1 MTNIKI
7 TPDELPNEMKDI
19 LRAFQGKVSE
29 AVEVASRDAA
39 SGAVLILKSTSPK
52 NTGKYAKSWSK
63 KKLSDSS
70 YIVYNEEYRLT
81 HLLEHEHRIIS
92 HGKEYGKTKPIIHIK
107 PAEEKAIARFEEL
120 LKQEIEK
127 G

>member
-1 MTNIKI
+1 MINIKI
-7 TPDELPNEMKDI
+7 NPDELSNEMQDI

-29 AVEVASRDAA
+29 AVEVAASDAA
-39 SGAVLILKSTSPK
+39 SEAVAILKTTSPK

-63 KKLSDSS
+63 KKLSDAS
-70 YIVYNEEYRLT
+70 YIIYNKDPQLP
-81 HLLEHEHRIIS
+81 HLLENGHRIVS
-92 HGKEYGKTKPIIHIK
+92 HKKEFGRTKPIVHIK

>member
-1 MTNIKI
+1 MTNKPI
-7 TPDELPNEMKDI
+7 TPSQLSNEMKDI

-29 AVEVASRDAA
+29 AVEIAARDAA
-39 SGAVLILKSTSPK
+39 SEAVAILKTTSPK

-63 KKLSDSS
+63 KKLSDAS
-70 YIVYNEEYRLT
+70 YVIYNKNPNLP
-81 HLLEHEHRIIS
+81 HLLENSHEIYS
-92 HGKEYGKTKPIIHIK
+92 HGQYLGFTKPIVHIK